1 MAEGI
6 QFHGRIVTTPTPAQ
20 GASALTSAI
29 GYRDFVTKNQQ
40 LGETYLSQKK
50 LSVWYPNLGLIPYAP

>member
-50 LSVWYPNLGLIPYAP
+50 LSV